1 MRSRLPGQ
9 LRESAIPRAARTDDI
24 GDPSADEGADGRA
37 EGEGDGQAGER
48 RRPELGGDRCGI
60 TLDGTS
66 VANLEN
72 ATAVQL
78 VLPFDRRRGG
88 APGAAVDE
96 CGAATALTPL
106 TRAVLVGRDQGFSI
120 PLLRD

>member
-1 MRSRLPGQ
+1 MTS
-9 LRESAIPRAARTDDI
+9 

-37 EGEGDGQAGER
+37 EGEGDGQADER
-48 RRPELGGDRCGI
+48 RRPELGGDRCDI
-60 TLDGTS
+60 TLDGIS

-78 VLPFDRRRGG
+78 VLPFDRRSGG
-88 APGAAVDE
+88 APGAALDE
-96 CGAATALTPL
+96 CGAATARTPL

-120 PLLRD
+120 PLLPDWGPGYLRRYR